1 MWFIHLTHLHTA
13 ESTLGVFDFTQ
24 AAQLGRSLSLCDP
37 RSPTDFAFQFKLT
50 KKKNSGNEESFFFVS
65 VTLRDAIETLIW
77 IKVHAPA

>member
-37 RSPTDFAFQFKLT
+37 RSPTDFVAFQFKLT
-50 KKKNSGNEESFFFVS
+50 KKKILEMKRVFIS